1 MKRYVETFVR
11 EEDGKVKI
19 DTKILYLI
27 TQLKNTVV
35 LLYKLNVIPL
45 NAYTVSQ
52 PTPHV
57 FNFCMVSS
65 IPCFCLCLYA
75 CNIL

>member
-45 NAYTVSQ
+45 IL
-52 PTPHV
+52 TPSLSPPP
-57 FNFCMVSS
+57 M
-65 IPCFCLCLYA
+65 CLIFA
-75 CNIL
+75 